1 MLTGWVGARRRFFS
15 GCGRRRKGRGDF
27 CVVVALEATGFFSL
41 TGFLALPAR
50 LRWAEMDNEPKN
62 ISSKVIF
69 YLSLASL
76 ISMTS
81 KQEQM

>member
-1 MLTGWVGARRRFFS
+1 LARGGGSSPDAVAGERA
-15 GCGRRRKGRGDF
+15 GGDF

-81 KQEQM
+81 NILFL